1 MPYRVDVEGKLERAS
16 LRGKRVLLA
25 DANTINQQLTADALR
40 AAGMDV
46 DIAEN
51 GEVAVNMAE
60 IISFDAVLLSCQMSV
75 MDGFQAARHM
85 RVLRDERTLPIIA
98 MSSQADVDT
107 ETRCHAAGINTLLAK
122 PLNPHALYDA
132 LELNLFGKVSA
143 ESARQAKP
151 AQAASNADEDQ
162 NLREA
167 GLDLD
172 TGLAMTSGHRQ
183 TYFEH
188 LRTFV
193 ERHRDDGQRLLEA
206 FESDDLDAARQMAHG
221 LKGVSA
227 NLGAQGISQLA
238 KQLEQALRHG
248 DDAAFREAIAALG
261 SAFSGIQRA
270 LDQLKPRTRGPV
282 PNENSLPLENMA
294 SDLSKLAR
302 LIRHF
307 DVEAVKQSEQLLS
320 QLNETDSSAFL
331 PTLDALRTFDFDAA
345 NIALTRLAGDRAIN
359 IAQ

>member
-1 MPYRVDVEGKLERAS
+1 MPHRAGVEGKLERAT

-40 AAGMDV
+40 AVGMDV

-51 GEVAVNMAE
+51 GEVAVSMAE
-60 IISFDAVLLSCQMSV
+60 IISFDVVLLSCQMPV
-75 MDGFQAARHM
+75 VDGFQAARHM
-85 RVLRDERTLPIIA
+85 RVLRDARTLPIIA
-98 MSSQADVDT
+98 MSSQADADT
-107 ETRCHAAGINTLLAK
+107 ESRCHAAGINTLLAK

-132 LELNLFGKVSA
+132 LELNLFGKVSPETA
-143 ESARQAKP
+143 KQARP

-183 TYFEH
+183 AYFEH

-193 ERHRDDGQRLLEA
+193 ERHRDDGQRLMDA
-206 FESDDLDAARQMAHG
+206 FDSDDPDAARQLAHG

-227 NLGAQGISQLA
+227 NLGAKGVSQLA
-238 KQLEQALRHG
+238 KQLEQALSRS
-248 DDAAFREAIAALG
+248 DAPKFRETIASLDNAFADIQNALN
-261 SAFSGIQRA
+261 
-270 LDQLKPRTRGPV
+270 QLRPRSRKPV
-282 PNENSLPLENMA
+282 PNQDSRPLEEMA
-294 SDLSKLAR
+294 SELRGLAR
-302 LIRHF
+302 LIQHF
-307 DVEAVKQSEQLLS
+307 DVEAVKKSEQLLS
-320 QLNETDSSAFL
+320 QMNETDSSAFL
-331 PTLDALRTFDFDAA
+331 PTLNALRTFDFDTA
-345 NIALTRLAGDRAIN
+345 NIALTRLAGDRAIS